1 MNILPDLSGEA
12 YFEPSDSYTRTLHLV
27 ECPKCRGSGNDP
39 DYFSSIRSSI
49 RRDCQSCDGKGRVLM
64 RESEFKVWEGK

>member
-12 YFEPSDSYTRTLHLV
+12 YFEPSDSYTSTLHLV
-27 ECPKCRGSGNDP
+27 ECPKCEGHGYPFIGGGLSGEKCEACN
-39 DYFSSIRSSI
+39 
-49 RRDCQSCDGKGRVLM
+49 GKGKVLM